1 MSLRG
6 QWFLLNYEIHYLG
19 DQKAE
24 TAAIAELQSIIRGVN
39 TDLGDKVGELQK
51 QDKMFRDLQ
60 AQQVRATS
68 LPLHCTLSIIVISGK
83 SC

>member
-1 MSLRG
+1 MLKFTTS
-6 QWFLLNYEIHYLG
+6 G

-39 TDLGDKVGELQK
+39 MDLGDKVGELQK

-60 AQQVRATS
+60 AQQVRPVS
-68 LPLHCTLSIIVISGK
+68 LLILNIY
-83 SC
+83 